1 MTFPDPLRYQV
12 LIAEK
17 FIERNLSYRNILGL
31 NIKVIKA
38 ETALQSERA

>member
-1 MTFPDPLRYQV
+1 MTYPNPLRYQV

-17 FIERNLSYRNILGL
+17 FIERSLSYRNILGL

-38 ETALQSERA
+38 EEALRSERA